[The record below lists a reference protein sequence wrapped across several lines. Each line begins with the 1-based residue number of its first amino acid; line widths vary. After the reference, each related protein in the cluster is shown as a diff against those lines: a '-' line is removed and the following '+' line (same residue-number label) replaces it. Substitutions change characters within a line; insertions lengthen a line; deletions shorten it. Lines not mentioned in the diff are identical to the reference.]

1 MTDENLTPASE
12 EAQGEAQA
20 DPQTDPAD
28 AGASTADMPA
38 GADGTPAVDA
48 AASDSVSTDSSVDP
62 TDAPAN
68 DTSEAAE
75 GVSDAPAEEST
86 PTDTPPWEP
95 GVPETTQPAESAS
108 SPEDAAAATAP
119 SGNESAEVKF
129 PVVGPYDQE
138 EPVPASGMAAPA
150 ASAAPPAAPKA
161 TAAPAAEAPATMDQ
175 ESDHYSRTFTSL
187 NEGDVIQGVVV
198 HIDREGVLVDVGTKS
213 EGIIRRNELSRDT
226 SIPAEELVQVG
237 QTIDVY
243 VMEAENQDG
252 NLILSKKRADFEKA
266 WEKVQEAKEENR
278 TILAMVT
285 DRVKGGLVVDLG
297 IRGFV
302 PASHVGNGSMKNNLE
317 RYVGQSIPLKVIEVD
332 KDRRKVVLSNKMAQ
346 EEERASKKQ
355 ETVSSL
361 QVGQTRKGVVRR
373 LTNYGAFVDLGG
385 IDGLLHI
392 SEMSWT
398 RINHPQEVLKEGQEL
413 DVLILKMDLEAG
425 RVSLG
430 LRQILPDPWTAID
443 QHFRVGDVITGQVSR
458 VVPFGIFV
466 QVEGG
471 IEGII
476 PNSELAARKGGK
488 NAPMPAQGEDVEVK
502 VVDLRPE
509 ERKMTLSLR
518 GLRGDEEPQAQTQP
532 ERRERRERRDSD
544 DYETRMPDREEPRFT
559 IGDALRA
566 KEEAA
571 EEAADEENDEDAGY
585 AADENAGDEAPEIT
599 SEQITA
605 EAPEQITAEAPEEM
619 AAEAPAESAEESP
632 ATEGGESDKG
642 ESSEE

>member
-1 MTDENLTPASE
+1 MTDENLTPASH
-12 EAQGEAQA
+12 EAPAETPVAAETAHAAEAQA
-20 DPQTDPAD
+20 
-28 AGASTADMPA
+28 SE
-38 GADGTPAVDA
+38 
-48 AASDSVSTDSSVDP
+48 SVAIDF
-62 TDAPAN
+62 
-68 DTSEAAE
+68 
-75 GVSDAPAEEST
+75 
-86 PTDTPPWEP
+86 
-95 GVPETTQPAESAS
+95 
-108 SPEDAAAATAP
+108 DAAAAAP
-119 SGNESAEVKF
+119 ASSDSTESTSEPA
-129 PVVGPYDQE
+129 
-138 EPVPASGMAAPA
+138 PVPEPEPA
-150 ASAAPPAAPKA
+150 AAVPV
-161 TAAPAAEAPATMDQ
+161 AEAPAPEAAVEPSPAPVPVVEPPAALPIAAVEVAAPAPAFIDEQAAGM
-175 ESDHYSRTFTSL
+175 EASDHYSRTFTSL

-226 SIPAEELVQVG
+226 SIPAEDLVQVG

-266 WEKVQEAKEENR
+266 WEKVQEAKEDNR
-278 TILAMVT
+278 TIQAMVS

-332 KDRRKVVLSNKMAQ
+332 KERRKVVLSNKLAQ

-361 QVGQTRKGVVRR
+361 TVGQVRRGTVRR

-430 LRQILPDPWTAID
+430 LRQILPDPWTNVD
-443 QHFRVGDVITGQVSR
+443 QRFHVGDVITGQITR

-476 PNSELAARKGGK
+476 PNSELSARKGSKAAVPG
-488 NAPMPAQGEDVEVK
+488 QGEDVEVK
-502 VVDLRPE
+502 IADLRPE
-509 ERKMTLSLR
+509 ERKMTLTLR
-518 GLRGDEEPQAQTQP
+518 GTKHEDDSPPPAPEEKKSHS
-532 ERRERRERRDSD
+532 RREKREQQE
-544 DYETRMPDREEPRFT
+544 DYEPRMQERDEPRFT

-571 EEAADEENDEDAGY
+571 AEEDEE
-585 AADENAGDEAPEIT
+585 
-599 SEQITA
+599 
-605 EAPEQITAEAPEEM
+605 
-619 AAEAPAESAEESP
+619 
-632 ATEGGESDKG
+632 EGEVEG
-642 ESSEE
+642 